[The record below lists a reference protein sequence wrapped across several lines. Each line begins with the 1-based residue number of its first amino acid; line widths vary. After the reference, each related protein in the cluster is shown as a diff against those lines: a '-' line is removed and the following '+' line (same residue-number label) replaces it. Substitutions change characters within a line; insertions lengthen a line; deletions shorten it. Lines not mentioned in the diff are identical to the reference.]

1 MRQNVQ
7 TQVCRYVHKE
17 GLVTS
22 EGKSGGEKDVQE
34 EGEEDQERE
43 RGKDQGRGRGEDVR
57 KGRGGCKG
65 ERHIQ
70 GRRGVTGGRRGGRGG
85 RRSKSEGWS
94 YLAPWA
100 SMKESKFFTAG
111 SLNLRNLMTGGPSC
125 KVSCS
130 SSLLNNGKEPL
141 LQEQEIR
148 ERGRRV
154 W

>member
-1 MRQNVQ
+1 M
-7 TQVCRYVHKE
+7 
-17 GLVTS
+17 
-22 EGKSGGEKDVQE
+22 GG
-34 EGEEDQERE
+34 
-43 RGKDQGRGRGEDVR
+43 
-57 KGRGGCKG
+57 
-65 ERHIQ
+65 
-70 GRRGVTGGRRGGRGG
+70 GGRGG
-85 RRSKSEGWS
+85 RRGKSEGWS